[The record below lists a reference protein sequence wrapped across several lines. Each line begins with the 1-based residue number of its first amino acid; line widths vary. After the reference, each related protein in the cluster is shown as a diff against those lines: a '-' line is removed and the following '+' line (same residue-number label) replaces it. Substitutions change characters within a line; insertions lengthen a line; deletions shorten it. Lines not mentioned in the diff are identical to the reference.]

1 MQIPLYEDV
10 ALATETTPD
19 MTKKSWF
26 GNLMGNER
34 EETHVLLIKDKP
46 LSVIKADLIHTFLT
60 VSFFFFFKSF
70 SLFS

>member
-1 MQIPLYEDV
+1 
-10 ALATETTPD
+10 

-46 LSVIKADLIHTFLT
+46 LAVIKADLIHTFLSVFGT
-60 VSFFFFFKSF
+60 LIGFCFKDLIFFVIFY
-70 SLFS
+70 LLPCLDT

>member
-1 MQIPLYEDV
+1 
-10 ALATETTPD
+10 

-46 LSVIKADLIHTFLT
+46 LAVIKADLIHTFLS
-60 VSFFFFFKSF
+60 VMAYI
-70 SLFS
+70 